1 MTATETV
8 DPPARAEESRSGFDL
23 GDFLGRFGLLLVW
36 LSVAI
41 VFAALEPDT
50 FLTKGTF
57 SNIFGSQAVLLVLAL
72 ALLLPFSAGEYDLSV
87 SGVLSITLVLIGW
100 LNVVKGWPIVPVVAV
115 VLALGVLIGAVN
127 AFFVVVVGVDSLV
140 VTLGMGTLLSG
151 AGFGINIATTGG
163 ISSAVQDVFNTQLL
177 SLPLAF
183 YYGVVL
189 MLGLWYLFR
198 YTPLGR
204 YLYFVGSGRDVA
216 RLAGVRVDLIRAG
229 SLMASGLIAAF
240 AGVMLAGTLGAAD
253 PNIAQTYLLPAF
265 AAAFLGATAINP
277 GRFNPIGTF
286 IAVYFLVTGI
296 TGLQLLGLAGWI
308 GDVFYGASLILAV
321 SFSHLAARRRRA
333 E

>member
-1 MTATETV
+1 MNATIEQPEGHV
-8 DPPARAEESRSGFDL
+8 GGRGGRFDL
-23 GDFLGRFGLLLVW
+23 GDFLGRFGLIFVW
-36 LSVAI
+36 AVVAL
-41 VFAALEPDT
+41 VFAVAESDT
-50 FLTKGTF
+50 FLTTGTF
-57 SNIFGSQAVLLVLAL
+57 STIFGSQAVLLVLAL
-72 ALLLPFSAGEYDLSV
+72 GLLVPFAAGEYDLSV
-87 SGVLSITLVLIGW
+87 SGVLSVTLVLVGE
-100 LNVVKGWPIVPVVAV
+100 LNVVQGWPILLVVVVA
-115 VLALGVLIGAVN
+115 LGFGILIGAIN

-140 VTLGMGTLLSG
+140 VTLGMGTLLAG
-151 AGFGINIATTGG
+151 AGFGINNETTGG
-163 ISSAVQDVFNTQLL
+163 ISTGLQDVFNTQLL

-183 YYGVVL
+183 YFGVVL
-189 MLGLWYLFR
+189 MLVLWYVFR

-216 RLAGVRVDLIRAG
+216 RLAGIRVDAIRAG
-229 SLMASGLIAAF
+229 SLMASGLIASF

-277 GRFNPIGTF
+277 GRFNPLGTF

-296 TGLQLLGLAGWI
+296 TGLQLLGLEGWI
-308 GDVFYGASLILAV
+308 GDVFYGGSLILAV

>member
-1 MTATETV
+1 MTGVSTV
-8 DPPARAEESRSGFDL
+8 EKGRSGVARIDVGQL
-23 GDFLGRFGLLLVW
+23 LGRFGLVLAWFAVA
-36 LSVAI
+36 VFFAI
-41 VFAALEPDT
+41 VEPDT
-50 FLTKGTF
+50 FLTNGTF
-57 SNIFGSQAVLLVLAL
+57 STIFGSQAVLLVLAL
-72 ALLLPFSAGEYDLSV
+72 ALLIPLASGEYDLSV
-87 SGVLSITLVLIGW
+87 SGVMSITLVLVGE
-100 LNVVKGWPIVPVVAV
+100 LNVVQGWPIIAVAAV
-115 VLALGVLIGAVN
+115 VLALGAVIGAVN
-127 AFFVVVVGVDSLV
+127 AFFVVAIGVESLV
-140 VTLGMGTLLSG
+140 VTLGLGTLLAG
-151 AGFGINIATTGG
+151 AGFGINIETTGG
-163 ISSAVQDVFNTQLL
+163 ISAGLQDVFNTQLF

-189 MLGLWYLFR
+189 MLVLWYMFR

-216 RLAGVRVDLIRAG
+216 RLAGIRVDVLRAG
-229 SLMASGLIAAF
+229 SLVASGLIAAF
-240 AGVMLAGTLGAAD
+240 AGLMLAGTLGAAD
-253 PNIAQTYLLPAF
+253 PNIGQTYLLPAF

-333 E
+333 A